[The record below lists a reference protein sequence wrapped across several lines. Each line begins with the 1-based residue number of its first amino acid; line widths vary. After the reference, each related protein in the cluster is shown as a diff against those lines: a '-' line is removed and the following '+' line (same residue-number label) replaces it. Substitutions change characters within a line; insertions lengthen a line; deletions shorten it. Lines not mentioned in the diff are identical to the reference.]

1 MAVGAA
7 PANSIHSMPMK
18 TAGTCHWKPSQ
29 SSPLGSRVKL
39 ALVVTVTVLVTVD
52 GAAVTVNEHVAV
64 LDATVRSVVGELVVD
79 VVDIGDEA
87 DAGTVTVVPVR
98 ESATELPVVEAT
110 TVGTETP
117 DSEEER
123 ERVVT
128 ADIDELRA
136 VVAEVVTADTDEVAE
151 VVAVAPAVKSSTA
164 ETLRPL
170 PTAMATRGAMLMAAA
185 VTTQSPFRVRL
196 TGLVMLSR
204 VRQPR
209 LPVISDAEKRLAMK
223 VKRSTATPGMGLVLP
238 AKVPW
243 FSWIQMPA
251 MTKFLQ

>member
-1 MAVGAA
+1 
-7 PANSIHSMPMK
+7 MPMK
-18 TAGTCHWKPSQ
+18 MAGTCHWKPSQ
-29 SSPLGSRVKL
+29 SNPLGSRVKL

-64 LDATVRSVVGELVVD
+64 LDATVNSVVGVLVVD
-79 VVDIGDEA
+79 VVEVGD
-87 DAGTVTVVPVR
+87 DAETGTVRVVPET

-117 DSEEER
+117 ESEEER

-128 ADIDELRA
+128 AEA
-136 VVAEVVTADTDEVAE
+136 VVLEKRTED
-151 VVAVAPAVKSSTA
+151 VVAVAVATAVKSSTA

-170 PTAMATRGAMLMAAA
+170 PMAMATRGAMLMVAA
-185 VTTQSPFRVRL
+185 VTTQSPFKVRL
-196 TGLVMLSR
+196 TGLVMLRR

-209 LPVISDAEKRLAMK
+209 LPVMSDAEKRLAMK
-223 VKRSTATPGMGLVLP
+223 VNKSTATPGIGLVLP
-238 AKVPW
+238 AKVAW

-251 MTKFLQ
+251 MTKFLQYVRGSASAIVCAGGWPTPAR